1 MSKKSNV
8 VLMSN
13 SLLKISLVLVRIIKL
28 IVLNVI
34 HYFINWF

>member
-34 HYFINWF
+34 HYFIN